1 MCRMIDNLAA
11 TVLIAGA
18 LMLHGGAA
26 AQIDPLIPKGPPETP
41 RPDRTPAPPS
51 PDDLGLTAPLLAVDR
66 FSDAAGTLLRR
77 SLDPKL
83 PKADEPF
90 SLDDERFAIAVAG
103 PGGAAARCYN
113 LDVRPSKPNRYYVF
127 YDRIGNYRLA
137 QFPVIENAPGDPG
150 YSDLWDIWK
159 VITPD
164 TFRETNWV
172 RDAATV
178 ERLLADPS
186 GGFTAASTGIYLN
199 APIVPEGTTAGSKA
213 EGKPGHATRLY
224 AWYRG
229 KRAPFLYFEGSL
241 HLAERG
247 QIPVSTLKVT
257 GEHPKW
263 PPSAP
268 VEASN
273 WPKGTG
279 YSPLARVVDPAGRP
293 VLEGAINCPIVGSAS
308 P

>member
-1 MCRMIDNLAA
+1 LRTPRVSL
-11 TVLIAGA
+11 TVA
-18 LMLHGGAA
+18 LWVLLLQPGVE
-26 AQIDPLIPKGPPETP
+26 AQVDPILPTGPPETP
-41 RPDRTPAPPS
+41 RADRTPPPPS
-51 PDDLGLTAPLLAVDR
+51 PEDLGLTAPLLAVDR

-77 SLDPKL
+77 SLDSRL

-90 SLDDERFAIAVAG
+90 SLDETRFTVAVVG
-103 PGGAAARCYN
+103 PGGVAARCYN

-137 QFPVIENAPGDPG
+137 QFPVIEKAPGDPG

-164 TFRETNWV
+164 AFKETNWI

-178 ERLLADPS
+178 EKLLSDPN
-186 GGFTAASTGIYLN
+186 GGFTAASTGIFLN

-213 EGKPGHATRLY
+213 EGRAGRATRLY
-224 AWYRG
+224 AWYHG

-241 HLAERG
+241 HLDANAG
-247 QIPVSTLKVT
+247 IPVASLTLDKK
-257 GEHPKW
+257 GAKW
-263 PPSAP
+263 PPAAP
-268 VEASN
+268 LTAST
-273 WPKGTG
+273 WPKGDG
-279 YSPLARVVDPAGRP
+279 YSPLARVLDAAGRP
-293 VLEGAINCPIVGSAS
+293 IVAGAINCPIVGTAA